1 MSARA
6 GGPRPSR
13 RARAGA
19 LAVGLAALA
28 TATPAARAQI
38 LPADLRP
45 YVRLDFELTTRRYL
59 NPVVRDGKVVDL
71 GVMVEGPTKGTFRNG
86 SGTVV
91 SRDGLIVTNLHV
103 YGTLLDAED
112 RKLSDDGRT
121 LVRTV
126 RTSREMLVAE
136 IDPGSPLEPP
146 KVQYRARLVAA
157 NAERDVALLKI
168 SALASGAPLAGAPRF
183 ATAAL
188 GNPYAIPL
196 GGELRILGYPGK
208 GGESVTPSRTE
219 FAGYTRGV
227 DYALDGSFKTV
238 STIAGGNSGGAA
250 LYGERLVGIPTR
262 VSDKREKGSD
272 FGYIHPVT
280 WAAWPLAVAAMRD
293 GQEVPRIERDW
304 VQSPHN
310 TDLTRTRVL
319 VGGRIQSPMSGRPVT
334 KPRVVLHRPDRTLE
348 QIDALQVELAGLIA
362 RLKAREMLDAGV
374 PAEIV
379 AALLGL
385 PPHVVRDLAQ
395 GDAATPAMSA
405 DARKMLEGEFYLATA
420 EAGEDGFFILP
431 APLRSTVKLSVRA
444 EGFRPV
450 AQERK
455 LGDAVHEHL
464 GVIALTPEVMRP
476 DPVRR

>member
-1 MSARA
+1 MARA
-6 GGPRPSR
+6 L
-13 RARAGA
+13 A
-19 LAVGLAALA
+19 LGLIAVG
-28 TATPAARAQI
+28 PAASPAVAQI
-38 LPADLRP
+38 LPSDLRP
-45 YVRLDFELTTRRYL
+45 FVRLDFELTTRRYQ

-86 SGTVV
+86 SGTVI
-91 SRDGLIVTNLHV
+91 SKDGLIVTNFHV
-103 YGTLLDAED
+103 YSTLLDAED
-112 RKLSDDGRT
+112 RKLTEDGRT

-136 IDPGSPLEPP
+136 IDPKSPMEPP
-146 KVQYRARLVAA
+146 KVQYRAKLVAA
-157 NAERDVALLKI
+157 HPERDIALLKI
-168 SALASGAPLAGAPRF
+168 SALASGAPLSGAPRL
-183 ATAAL
+183 ATAVL

-280 WAAWPLAVAAMRD
+280 WAAWPLAVAAIRD
-293 GQEVPRIERDW
+293 GQEIPRIERDW

-310 TDLTRTRVL
+310 TDLTRIRVL
-319 VGGRIQSPMSGRPVT
+319 VGGRVQSQMTTQPVK
-334 KPRVVLHRPDRTLE
+334 KPRVVLYRPDRTLE
-348 QIDALQVELAGLIA
+348 QIDALQAELGGVMA
-362 RLKAREMLDAGV
+362 RLKAREMIDAGM
-374 PAEIV
+374 PAELV
-379 AALLGL
+379 ALLLRL
-385 PPHVVRDLAQ
+385 PLQTVQDLAK
-395 GDAATPAMSA
+395 GDAAAPALSA
-405 DARKMLEGEFYLATA
+405 DAKKMLEGEFYAASA

-450 AQERK
+450 AQDRK
-455 LGDAVHEHL
+455 IGDAVHEHL

-476 DPVRR
+476 EPPRR